1 MTDLS
6 PSTFPSQTPSG
17 LVVTIKHP
25 AHPYYGQQVEVIRVR
40 RTGPEPDLIIRLP
53 DGSHAAIAADLTNY
67 AGETENEVQL
77 ENSPPLLLDPDG
89 LYQIA
94 KLFDCLREQGRFPT
108 QPSAPQI

>member
-1 MTDLS
+1 
-6 PSTFPSQTPSG
+6 
-17 LVVTIKHP
+17 VITIKHP

-67 AGETENEVQL
+67 AGETESEVQL
-77 ENSPPLLLDPDG
+77 ENSTPLLLDPDG

-94 KLFDCLREQGRFPT
+94 KLFDRLREQGRFPT
-108 QPSAPQI
+108 QPSDPQI